1 MSTCNDNYFATF
13 PDFPAMLGYH
23 EEQNKHSQWERREVK
38 SLHVEPLDTKAP
50 LYSDLSSFAHGVSLN
65 AVEDTAQNLGLAMRM
80 AEGYYPVRDTA
91 YKSLLGRAK
100 ISGSVLA
107 KLKRDTL
114 ADIINACL
122 KEHGDDALLLIR
134 DEKVSAVHAGGE
146 SDYSVLPVNELLRT
160 LKAKL
165 DGRFPGNK
173 FENGYCDHSVVS
185 AAWSMPGQKDDLLG
199 SYAKLLAA
207 QGKAALAAKL
217 TPGIRFMTSDTG
229 VASAKVS
236 ALLVGGQYP
245 IHIGECVAVD
255 HRKGHTVKDFENALD
270 QVFAQFG
277 DLVGKLQKLLDVE
290 LDYPINAMTRV
301 CKKLSLPK
309 KAALEAISMYEM
321 ALGGGSATAHDVY
334 FAMQEIP
341 FILKT
346 QGALEGKLLA
356 VEENMARA
364 LTLRWRDYDL
374 AKGVDY

>member
-1 MSTCNDNYFATF
+1 MSICQDNYSTTF
-13 PDFPAMLGYH
+13 QSYPSMLLH
-23 EEQNKHSQWERREVK
+23 HQEQTASSRWERHPVR
-38 SLHVEPLDTKAP
+38 SLHIEPLDKKAP
-50 LYSDLSSFAHGVSLN
+50 LYNDLSSFAAEVSSD
-65 AVEDTAQNLGLAMRM
+65 AVRDTAQNLGLAMRM
-80 AEGYYPVRDTA
+80 DGSLYPVRDTA

-100 ISGSVLA
+100 ISGSALPKLSRDDLA
-107 KLKRDTL
+107 KV
-114 ADIINACL
+114 INACL
-122 KEHGDDALLLIR
+122 KLYGEEALLLIR

-146 SDYSVLPVNELLRT
+146 SDYSVLPVNELLQA
-160 LKAKL
+160 LKMKL
-165 DGRFPGNK
+165 DERFPGNK

-185 AAWSMPGQKDDLLG
+185 AAWSMPDQKDDLLG

-207 QGKAALAAKL
+207 QGKTALAAKL
-217 TPGIRFMTSDTG
+217 MPGIRFLTSDTG

-290 LDYPINAMTRV
+290 LDYPVNAMTRV

-321 ALGGGSATAHDVY
+321 AIGGGTATAHDVY

-346 QGALEGKLLA
+346 QGAPESKLLA
-356 VEENMARA
+356 IEENMARA
-364 LTLRWRDYDL
+364 LTLRWSDYDL
-374 AKGVDY
+374 AKGVEW

>member
-1 MSTCNDNYFATF
+1 M
-13 PDFPAMLGYH
+13 PD
-23 EEQNKHSQWERREVK
+23 
-38 SLHVEPLDTKAP
+38 
-50 LYSDLSSFAHGVSLN
+50 
-65 AVEDTAQNLGLAMRM
+65 
-80 AEGYYPVRDTA
+80 
-91 YKSLLGRAK
+91 
-100 ISGSVLA
+100 
-107 KLKRDTL
+107 
-114 ADIINACL
+114 
-122 KEHGDDALLLIR
+122 
-134 DEKVSAVHAGGE
+134 
-146 SDYSVLPVNELLRT
+146 
-160 LKAKL
+160 
-165 DGRFPGNK
+165 
-173 FENGYCDHSVVS
+173 
-185 AAWSMPGQKDDLLG
+185 QKDDLLG

-207 QGKAALAAKL
+207 QGKSALAAKL

-277 DLVGKLQKLLDVE
+277 DLVGKLQRLLDVE

-346 QGALEGKLLA
+346 QGAPEGRLLA

-364 LTLRWRDYDL
+364 LTLRWPDFDGKFVANELLRR
-374 AKGVDY
+374 GVDY